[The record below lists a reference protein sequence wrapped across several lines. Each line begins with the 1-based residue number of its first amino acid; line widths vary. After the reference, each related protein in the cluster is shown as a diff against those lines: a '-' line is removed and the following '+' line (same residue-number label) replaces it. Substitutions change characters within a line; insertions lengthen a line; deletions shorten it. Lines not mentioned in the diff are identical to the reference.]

1 MAKSAEARKLLA
13 EFASYLAA
21 SSARRGETLSFTPQE
36 QAVLGLIS
44 AQIDRKVDLKRMYAK
59 AADDPKVLV
68 KLSAELRLLKASIA
82 RLMKQVQVDMPVQQ
96 SLTSRKASKA
106 ARTRW
111 DRRGIH
117 AGLARTSGPTVGDT
131 GCRVC
136 ITGCSKRSATS

>member
-68 KLSAELRLLKASIA
+68 KLSAELRLLEASIA
-82 RLMKQVQVDMPVQQ
+82 RLMKQVQGDTPVQ
-96 SLTSRKASKA
+96 
-106 ARTRW
+106 
-111 DRRGIH
+111 H
-117 AGLARTSGPTVGDT
+117 
-131 GCRVC
+131 
-136 ITGCSKRSATS
+136 SATSREATKAANARWNRGGLRAVGS